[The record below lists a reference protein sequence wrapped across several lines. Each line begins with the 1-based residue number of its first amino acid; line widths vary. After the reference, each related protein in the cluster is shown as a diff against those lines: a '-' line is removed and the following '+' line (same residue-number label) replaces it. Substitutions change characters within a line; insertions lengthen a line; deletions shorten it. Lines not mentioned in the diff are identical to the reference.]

1 MDYKQKIWLVSL
13 ALSQQSLEMLLL
25 DQDMEMINKKKDLEE
40 EEMKEIEIGTP
51 QEEEIFQTIKKRI
64 MHGEINMEKIKE
76 RNSIDILLEKIGL
89 IKRDSVEVVKEEF
102 KITIVTEEECRAN
115 RKVRIISLHIGT
127 EIEAVQLVEII
138 YREETG
144 GTIMIKDIMWEDQD
158 KKEIEV
164 EADLDQGMAGD
175 LMENLGD
182 TLVQV
187 EGTVIQAPGTDILV
201 KGEIT
206 KTVLLTGKVH
216 LINSKGSC
224 PGKEEMQNIARVVAG
239 ILVVSTGNNKREEE
253 VFPGNPETE
262 MQTVKEAQLGL
273 NFKGGSEVEAE
284 RHQLREERVVNT
296 QWEVGWI
303 KIQEN
308 LF

>member
-1 MDYKQKIWLVSL
+1 
-13 ALSQQSLEMLLL
+13 
-25 DQDMEMINKKKDLEE
+25 ME
-40 EEMKEIEIGTP
+40 
-51 QEEEIFQTIKKRI
+51 
-64 MHGEINMEKIKE
+64 
-76 RNSIDILLEKIGL
+76 S
-89 IKRDSVEVVKEEF
+89 
-102 KITIVTEEECRAN
+102 
-115 RKVRIISLHIGT
+115 
-127 EIEAVQLVEII
+127 
-138 YREETG
+138 
-144 GTIMIKDIMWEDQD
+144 
-158 KKEIEV
+158 
-164 EADLDQGMAGD
+164 
-175 LMENLGD
+175 LGD

-187 EGTVIQAPGTDILV
+187 EGTVVQAPETDILV